1 MDNKVIKEAL
11 NELLSSLEA
20 LETQS
25 TAILQFLKEKRRVT
39 DKQLAPYLEQAGKAS
54 DVKWRAA
61 RIRIEHLFA
70 AAEREE
76 ERAAE
81 KQRSAKAQ
89 ASRETLVEYMQ
100 QGSDKTSD
108 RKDAEQPAREGSAH
122 ASKAQKT
129 EPRSANKPGAPQPNA
144 DAAATGDA
152 SIPERRQAEH
162 EERNESP
169 KKQSSSTPDE
179 PAKKD
184 AA

>member
-70 AAEREE
+70 AE

-129 EPRSANKPGAPQPNA
+129 EPRSANKPAAPQPNA

-169 KKQSSSTPDE
+169 KKQSSSTPEE